1 MTPLWPGPG
10 AGQTRR
16 RVDLHRLVPRTV
28 QHLNASVKR
37 SCWCRHG
44 NASVSFA
51 RMRAQSP
58 ITKGQSRHTR
68 ESGEEWPD
76 AVGHREPAQQIAL
89 ISIGLRGL
97 FRGVRK
103 TQASP
108 QTTATSGTSSH
119 QRHLAAHPTERR
131 IRSLV
136 WHKGTGV
143 GFWNSGDTRANSR
156 QAICGVGLEEG
167 VRRPAL
173 FAGTKLTRPACL
185 TWLGTCRL
193 KSKPQTNSE

>member
-1 MTPLWPGPG
+1 MTPSWPGPG

-28 QHLNASVKR
+28 QHLNASVKGHAGAVTVTLASPLRACERRVR
-37 SCWCRHG
+37 SQR
-44 NASVSFA
+44 
-51 RMRAQSP
+51 
-58 ITKGQSRHTR
+58 GQSRHPR

-119 QRHLAAHPTERR
+119 QRHLAAHPTEHR

-156 QAICGVGLEEG
+156 QAICGVRLEEG
-167 VRRPAL
+167 VRRPAFL
-173 FAGTKLTRPACL
+173 QGGICWQA
-185 TWLGTCRL
+185 
-193 KSKPQTNSE
+193 